1 MYVLAVAKL
10 AGLSVIA
17 CATLAALLASCA
29 PPSAQDGRSGLPV
42 VLTTF
47 TVLADM
53 TREVGG
59 DRVEVHSI
67 TKPGAE
73 IHGYEPTPSDLVRAA
88 KADLVLENGMGLE
101 RWFAQFI
108 DRSEAPSATLS
119 TGITPIP
126 IGAGSSYAGK
136 ANPHAWMSLAGA
148 EVYVDNIRAALTRLD
163 PAGAEVFAR
172 NARRYRAEI
181 REVAR
186 GVRRALAQVPG
197 RERVLVTCE
206 GAFAYLAR
214 DLQLTEAYL
223 WPVNAEREG
232 TPRQIADLIAF
243 VRERR
248 PRAIFCE
255 STVSPKAQQQV
266 ARAAGTQVRGPLYVD
281 SLSRADGPVPTYL
294 DLLRHDARVIASGLT
309 GQKESP

>member
-1 MYVLAVAKL
+1 MVVGAAL
-10 AGLSVIA
+10 AGLLTA
-17 CATLAALLASCA
+17 CA

-101 RWFAQFI
+101 RWFEQFI
-108 DRSEAPSATLS
+108 DRSEAPSATLT
-119 TGITPIP
+119 TGITPIR
-126 IGAGSSYAGK
+126 IGAGSSYAGR
-136 ANPHAWMSLAGA
+136 ANPHAWMSLTGA
-148 EVYVDNIRAALTRLD
+148 EIYVENIRQALTKLD
-163 PAGAEVFAR
+163 PAGADVFAA

-181 REVAR
+181 RAVAR
-186 GVRRALAQVPG
+186 DVRTALAPVPA
-197 RERVLVTCE
+197 RQRVLVTCE

-214 DLQLTEAYL
+214 DLELDEGYL

-232 TPRQIADLIAF
+232 TPRQIADLISF

-266 ARAAGTQVRGPLYVD
+266 ARSAGTTVRGPLYVD

-294 DLLRHDARVIASGLT
+294 DLLRHDARVIAAGLT
-309 GQKESP
+309 APKERP